1 MGIQQALV
9 TVTGNLG
16 AVPNPFTTS
25 ANVPAC
31 SFRMGVTPRFFD
43 QSTGQWRDRGTSWVS
58 VCAYRGLAKN
68 ILGSLEKGD
77 PVIVVGTMRTERW
90 QKDSVDRVTPVIDA
104 SAVGPDLSQGIAR
117 LNRIPRNQTG
127 AGGAAAGAGGA
138 GEPCASAAANTPEAG
153 AGAPGAG
160 SQYGPPSNNPLNPA
174 IPVNPVANAGGA
186 PGVVID
192 TSGIGDDTGGT
203 VGNDDAAAVSGEPA
217 GTGGSGTGATGDDD
231 ASRAGD
237 AGGVADSGAG
247 DAAVD
252 PATGEMREP
261 DDFNSGTM

>member
-90 QKDSVDRVTPVIDA
+90 QKDGVDRVTPVIDA

-138 GEPCASAAANTPEAG
+138 GEPGASAAANAPESG
-153 AGAPGAG
+153 TGAPGVG
-160 SQYGPPSNNPLNPA
+160 GQYGPPSNNPLNPA
-174 IPVNPVANAGGA
+174 IPSNPIANAGGA

-192 TSGIGDDTGGT
+192 TSGISDDTGGT
-203 VGNDDAAAVSGEPA
+203 VGNDDAATVSGEPA
-217 GTGGSGTGATGDDD
+217 GSGAIVTGATGDDD
-231 ASRAGD
+231 ASGAGD
-237 AGGVADSGAG
+237 AGRVADSGAG

>member
-90 QKDSVDRVTPVIDA
+90 QKDGVDRVTPVIDA

-117 LNRIPRNQTG
+117 LNRIPRNHTG
-127 AGGAAAGAGGA
+127 AGGAAAG
-138 GEPCASAAANTPEAG
+138 EPGASAAANTPEAG
-153 AGAPGAG
+153 TGAPGVG
-160 SQYGPPSNNPLNPA
+160 GQYGPPSNNPLNPS
-174 IPVNPVANAGGA
+174 IPANPGANAGGA

-203 VGNDDAAAVSGEPA
+203 VGNDDTVTVAGEPA
-217 GTGGSGTGATGDDD
+217 GSSDSGTGAIGDDD
-231 ASRAGD
+231 VSGAGG

>member
-90 QKDSVDRVTPVIDA
+90 QKDGVDRVTPVIDA

-127 AGGAAAGAGGA
+127 AGGVAVGDPG
-138 GEPCASAAANTPEAG
+138 ASAVANTPEAG

-174 IPVNPVANAGGA
+174 IPANPAANAEA
-186 PGVVID
+186 VAGVVID
-192 TSGIGDDTGGT
+192 TSGVGDGQDGD
-203 VGNDDAAAVSGEPA
+203 GNGIVDGEDPDAATVDPSTGELLDSGEF
-217 GTGGSGTGATGDDD
+217 
-231 ASRAGD
+231 AGD
-237 AGGVADSGAG
+237 GI
-247 DAAVD
+247 
-252 PATGEMREP
+252 
-261 DDFNSGTM
+261 